1 MIGGAAS
8 DVIPIKVPNV
18 AAMMV
23 IIDDPNA
30 VVGIGAVAGAKLTV
44 GKTLAIEE
52 GFLIDAAHKIAQRK
66 CSDKRE
72 NILWQIDYR
81 RPANTYF
88 SVYFLAHSMPSQVI
102 IFVGTILIR

>member
-8 DVIPIKVPNV
+8 DVIPIEVPNA
-18 AAMMV
+18 AAMTV

-81 RPANTYF
+81 RPGQQT
-88 SVYFLAHSMPSQVI
+88 
-102 IFVGTILIR
+102 LISRYISWPTRPRPR